1 MNNQPIEYKKDT
13 FEEYLSK
20 KDYIS
25 ASDIKNF
32 LKSPKYYYFEK
43 YEKGVEDSEPHFVIG
58 SALHQLI
65 LEPHLFQDNYA
76 VSPKFDRRTKDGK
89 AGYDLFEL
97 ENEGKSIININ
108 DFNMITNMAT
118 SSALNK
124 TFIQLIKNSYRET
137 SCYTIDEVTGLKIK
151 LRPDAMLQDK
161 PIITDIKSCLDSSY
175 KKFRQD
181 IYSFQYNISASFY
194 CDFLQKENYVFASIE
209 KQPPYQISLYQL
221 SDELINF
228 GREQYRMA
236 LDLIKWSED
245 NDFWCDYIEFELLK
259 ESYKLGN
266 LNTFFDTLEKSE
278 LISIIV

>member
-1 MNNQPIEYKKDT
+1 MLNKIDYAQDT

-25 ASDIKNF
+25 ASDVKNF

-97 ENEGKSIININ
+97 ENEGKVIINMN

-124 TFIQLIKNSYRET
+124 TFIQLIKGSYRET
-137 SCYTIDEVTGLKIK
+137 SCYTIDEVTGLKIR
-151 LRPDAMLQDK
+151 LRPDAMLPNK

-175 KKFRQD
+175 NKFRKD
-181 IYSFQYNISASFY
+181 IYSFQYNISAAYY
-194 CDFLQKENYVFASIE
+194 CDFLYKENYVFAAIE
-209 KQPPYQISLYQL
+209 KQAPYQISLYQL

-236 LDLIKWSED
+236 LDLIKWSQD
-245 NDFWCDYIEFELLK
+245 NDFWCDYNEFELLK

>member
-13 FEEYLSK
+13 FEAYLSK

-97 ENEGKSIININ
+97 ENEGKSIINMN